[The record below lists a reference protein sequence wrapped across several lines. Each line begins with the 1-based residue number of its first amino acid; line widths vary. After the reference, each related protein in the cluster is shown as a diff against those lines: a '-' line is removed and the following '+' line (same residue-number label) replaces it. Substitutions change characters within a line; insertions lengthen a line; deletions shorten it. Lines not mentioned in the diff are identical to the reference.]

1 MSGPDLYGIHYD
13 GGKFVAVGIY
23 GVTAISTDGG
33 DTFTVYPATVSK
45 TLWGITYGEG
55 KWVTVGETGDAYTS
69 PDGMVWTMVDTVTGN
84 DLYDV
89 AYAGGYFIAGGK
101 TGTIRHSTTPP
112 SGTWRYTPD
121 PGGPARDLLRQG
133 PLYGGGTRPTC
144 IRNLCQVGHSI
155 SGIVTTEGGTGIQ
168 GVQVSLSGAFSK
180 VTHTGSDGTF
190 SFTSLA
196 DGTYTVTPSNA
207 GFTFNPSSLTVPLSG
222 QDVAGLTFVQEEAV
236 TPPSISN
243 VAKATNPFRLKVYGS
258 NFHPGCA
265 VRVNATEVTTV
276 YKSAGYLVA
285 KNVSTLIPKGSTVQ
299 ITVIN
304 KDDGGV
310 SAAYSYT
317 R

>member
-1 MSGPDLYGIHYD
+1 M
-13 GGKFVAVGIY
+13 
-23 GVTAISTDGG
+23 
-33 DTFTVYPATVSK
+33 
-45 TLWGITYGEG
+45 
-55 KWVTVGETGDAYTS
+55 
-69 PDGMVWTMVDTVTGN
+69 
-84 DLYDV
+84 
-89 AYAGGYFIAGGK
+89 
-101 TGTIRHSTTPP
+101 
-112 SGTWRYTPD
+112 
-121 PGGPARDLLRQG
+121 
-133 PLYGGGTRPTC
+133 
-144 IRNLCQVGHSI
+144 
-155 SGIVTTEGGTGIQ
+155 
-168 GVQVSLSGAFSK
+168 
-180 VTHTGSDGTF
+180 
-190 SFTSLA
+190 
-196 DGTYTVTPSNA
+196 
-207 GFTFNPSSLTVPLSG
+207 
-222 QDVAGLTFVQEEAV
+222 